1 MDSSV
6 YVRPNKPKHV
16 TAPEKV
22 ELEHI
27 EFSEAPKPVVVH
39 ASTECHVTP
48 PAIAERMV
56 ELLELES
63 DDHVLEPSGGTGN
76 LVQAVKAVGHDADF
90 ITIVER
96 EYSLVQALLQRF
108 CSADCD
114 GVVPL
119 VHNEDFLSWAEA
131 RYNAGYRYEKII
143 MNPPFKQVKAHM
155 EAARKLLRF
164 TGVLIAVVPTTFDHP
179 SYEEIETLPSDTFS
193 TCKVFTKIVR
203 YEG

>member
-22 ELEHI
+22 ELEPI

-39 ASTECHVTP
+39 SSTECHVTP
-48 PAIAERMV
+48 YDVAERMV

-76 LVQAVKAVGHDADF
+76 LVQAVQETGHSADY
-90 ITIVER
+90 ISVVER
-96 EYSLVQALLQRF
+96 EYSLVEVLMKKFGPKGLGEH
-108 CSADCD
+108 S
-114 GVVPL
+114 PMI
-119 VHNEDFLSWAEA
+119 HHEDFLSWAEA

-143 MNPPFKQVKAHM
+143 MNPPFKQVKQHM

-164 TGVLIAVVPTTFDHP
+164 TGVLVAVVPTSFDHP
-179 SYEEIETLPSDTFS
+179 SYEEVETLPSDTFS

>member
-22 ELEHI
+22 ELEPI

-48 PAIAERMV
+48 PAIAARMV

-63 DDHVLEPSGGTGN
+63 DDKVLEPSGGTGN
-76 LVQAVKAVGHDADF
+76 LVQAVITTGHDVGR

-96 EYSLVQALLQRF
+96 EYSLVQVLLEKFSLKGLDAQPPRF
-108 CSADCD
+108 
-114 GVVPL
+114 
-119 VHNEDFLSWAEA
+119 HHEDFLSWAEA
-131 RYNAGYRYEKII
+131 RYEAGYRYEKII
-143 MNPPFKQVKAHM
+143 MNPPFKHVKAHM
-155 EAARKLLRF
+155 EAARKLVRF
-164 TGVLIAVVPTTFDHP
+164 TGVLVAVVPTSFDHP
-179 SYEEIETLPSDTFS
+179 SYKDVETLPSDTFS

>member
-22 ELEHI
+22 ELEPI

-48 PAIAERMV
+48 PAVAARMA
-56 ELLELES
+56 ELLELEP
-63 DDHVLEPSGGTGN
+63 DDKVLEPSGGTGN
-76 LVQAVKAVGHDADF
+76 LVQAVIAKGHDADR
-90 ITIVER
+90 INVVER
-96 EYSLVQALLQRF
+96 DYSLIQALLSRF
-108 CSADCD
+108 SMADSD
-114 GVVPL
+114 GVTPL
-119 VHNEDFLSWAEA
+119 IYHEDFLTWAEA

-164 TGVLIAVVPTTFDHP
+164 TGVLVAVVPTTFDHP
-179 SYEEIETLPSDTFS
+179 SYEEVETLPSDTFS

-203 YEG
+203 YEA

>member
-22 ELEHI
+22 ELEPI

-48 PAIAERMV
+48 YDVAERMV

-76 LVQAVKAVGHDADF
+76 LVQAVQNTGHSAGL

-96 EYSLVQALLQRF
+96 EYSLVEALLQRF
-108 CSADCD
+108 CSADCE
-114 GVVPL
+114 GAVPL
-119 VHNEDFLSWAEA
+119 VHHEDFLSWAEA

-143 MNPPFKQVKAHM
+143 MNPPFKQVKKHM

-164 TGVLIAVVPTTFDHP
+164 TGVLIAVVPTSFDHP
-179 SYEEIETLPSDTFS
+179 SYEEVETLPSDTFS

>member
-22 ELEHI
+22 ELEPI

-63 DDHVLEPSGGTGN
+63 DDKVLEPSGGTGN
-76 LVQAVKAVGHDADF
+76 LVQAVKAVGHQADD

-119 VHNEDFLSWAEA
+119 VHHEDFLSWAEA

-164 TGVLIAVVPTTFDHP
+164 TGVLIAVVPTSFDHP
-179 SYEEIETLPSDTFS
+179 SYEEVETLPSDTFS